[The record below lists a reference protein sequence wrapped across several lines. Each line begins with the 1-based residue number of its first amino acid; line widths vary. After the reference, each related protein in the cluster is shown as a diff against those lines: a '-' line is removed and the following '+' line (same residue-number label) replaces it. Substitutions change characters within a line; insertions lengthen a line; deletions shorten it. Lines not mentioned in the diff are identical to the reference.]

1 MRYKKLI
8 CGLLC
13 ATVLMAVPVSVVP
26 VYANEQIQDLQDQI
40 DALEKKKQEAQNSL
54 AGIQDDKEKEIANR
68 NAIVTEIDSTVQQIT
83 LLQEQIDIIASDM
96 ESKNQ
101 AIEGKNEEIADK
113 EDEIQD
119 KMDDIDENYELL
131 KQRLR
136 ASYMSNGATTL
147 DLIMGAKSFGEFLSQ
162 SEMTRKIAEHDQ
174 AILEQLRADQKV
186 LEEDLQDLEQS
197 KADLEAAKAD
207 LEVSKSSLEETQS
220 AVNSKKSE
228 LDQLY
233 QASSNQIAELSSLEA
248 EFEADIAAYQQKAAD
263 MEQEIQRIYASLQ
276 TSSSQFVGGEFSWPL
291 VGFSQISSYYGWR
304 FNGQDFHTGID
315 ITGSGVNGAPIYAAN
330 SGTVAF
336 VQQNYTPGYSYGKY
350 VIIDHGGGYSTLYAH
365 CSAINV
371 VEGQVVAQG
380 EQIANVGSTGWST
393 GPHLHFEI
401 RVNGQST
408 DPMGY
413 FQLAG

>member
-220 AVNSKKSE
+220 AVNSKRANWTSYIRPVPIRLPSFPVWKLNLKRILPHISRK
-228 LDQLY
+228 LPIWSRR
-233 QASSNQIAELSSLEA
+233 SSVFTPRCRHLLPSLWA
-248 EFEADIAAYQQKAAD
+248 V
-263 MEQEIQRIYASLQ
+263 S
-276 TSSSQFVGGEFSWPL
+276 
-291 VGFSQISSYYGWR
+291 
-304 FNGQDFHTGID
+304 
-315 ITGSGVNGAPIYAAN
+315 
-330 SGTVAF
+330 
-336 VQQNYTPGYSYGKY
+336 
-350 VIIDHGGGYSTLYAH
+350 
-365 CSAINV
+365 
-371 VEGQVVAQG
+371 
-380 EQIANVGSTGWST
+380 
-393 GPHLHFEI
+393 
-401 RVNGQST
+401 
-408 DPMGY
+408 
-413 FQLAG
+413 LAGPWWDLARFLRIMAGVLMGRTSIPVSILPVAGSMEHPSMQPTAVP